1 MDKIK
6 YYLYLFNNY
15 ALILILIIIGLL
27 FFINKYVKEKEGFGL
42 INDTCDI
49 VTNDNFNKKI
59 LFISG
64 NYNNY
69 SSIYDKFYSF
79 YFDDIYFNNNIYLE
93 QGEILKELLVPN
105 NLHSQTI
112 LIDNILTGHLFGI
125 ISNFPSKITTLNL
138 NNYFVN
144 KCKLNYPM
152 IENHKLNVLN
162 DTIHTKFTCITNFS
176 SNIFYFDITSLNLY
190 FNKINNILVPKGF
203 LVLNFINN
211 FNSIYLLNGHINEN
225 VKNHFFLN
233 YNYKCKNIDNNDNV
247 KIIESITPKL
257 YKNKERKNIHI
268 INKYSKIDI
277 IDIAKQNYFTLYKIY
292 EKSKYKKSYGYII
305 FQKIN

>member
-176 SNIFYFDITSLNLY
+176 SNIFYFDIKLLNTSLTLSLNLWY
-190 FNKINNILVPKGF
+190 FNTYSLPFFPILY
-203 LVLNFINN
+203 LSSSLFI
-211 FNSIYLLNGHINEN
+211 
-225 VKNHFFLN
+225 
-233 YNYKCKNIDNNDNV
+233 
-247 KIIESITPKL
+247 
-257 YKNKERKNIHI
+257 
-268 INKYSKIDI
+268 
-277 IDIAKQNYFTLYKIY
+277 
-292 EKSKYKKSYGYII
+292 
-305 FQKIN
+305 